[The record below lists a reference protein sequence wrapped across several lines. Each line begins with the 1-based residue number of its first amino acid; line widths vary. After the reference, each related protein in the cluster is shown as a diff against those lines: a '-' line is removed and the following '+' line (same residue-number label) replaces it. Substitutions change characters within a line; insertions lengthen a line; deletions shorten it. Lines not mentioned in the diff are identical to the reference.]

1 MPHIKL
7 ITKINAPVERC
18 FDLSRSI
25 DLHKISTN
33 HTNEEAVAGVTKGLI
48 NLNEFVTW
56 RAKHFGVW
64 QKLTSKI
71 TAYEPNVLFVDE
83 MVEGAFKSIH
93 HTHMFEYKDGVT
105 TMIDDFIFESPFSFL
120 GWFANW
126 IILKAYLTKLL
137 INRNAAIKE
146 YAETDLWKKVLYLR

>member
-1 MPHIKL
+1 MQHIKL

-25 DLHKISTN
+25 DLHKISTSQS
-33 HTNEEAVAGVTKGLI
+33 NEEAIAGVTSGLI
-48 NLNEFVTW
+48 NLNETVTW

-71 TAYEPNVLFVDE
+71 TQYEPNVLFVDE

-93 HTHMFEYKDGVT
+93 HTHRFEHKNGET
-105 TMIDDFIFESPFSFL
+105 IMTDDFIFESPL
-120 GWFANW
+120 GILGRLANA
-126 IILKAYLTKLL
+126 IILTSYLKKLL
-137 INRNAAIKE
+137 VKRNEIIKE
-146 YAETDLWKKVLYLR
+146 FAESDLWKKVLTN

>member
-25 DLHKISTN
+25 DLHKISTSQS
-33 HTNEEAVAGVTKGLI
+33 NEEAVAGVTSGLI
-48 NLNEFVTW
+48 SLNETVTW

-71 TAYEPNVLFVDE
+71 TQFQPNVLFVDE
-83 MVEGAFKSIH
+83 MTEGAFKSIH
-93 HTHMFEYKDGVT
+93 HTHRFEYKNGET
-105 TMIDDFIFESPFSFL
+105 IMTDDFIFESPL
-120 GWFANW
+120 GILGLLANA
-126 IILKAYLTKLL
+126 IILTSYLKKLL
-137 INRNAAIKE
+137 IKRNEIIKE
-146 YAETDLWKKVLYLR
+146 YAESDLWKRVLTP